1 MDQTAQ
7 NSHIS
12 NEHLSLFIDGRLDD
26 SQTEARITRHLD
38 ECDDCRERAEELR
51 TVSVLLARLPEPALP
66 RSFRL
71 SEADLPRPVA
81 PVISGPWFVR
91 FQPAIRSAAAI
102 AAVLLL
108 AVIGASL
115 VLDSTTERDEVVTMM
130 EAPSEAR
137 TADEDAA
144 APSDD
149 AAEDAEVGAAEAPE
163 LESDSP
169 EPEAFSQAA
178 PADAPSAEVSALSVV
193 AVALAIVT
201 VALLIAGF
209 VLPRWW
215 TRSRHGRA

>member
-1 MDQTAQ
+1 MDRAAH
-7 NSHIS
+7 NSHVS
-12 NEHLSLFIDGRLDD
+12 DEHLSLFIDGRLDD
-26 SQTEARITRHLD
+26 SQNEARVARHLD
-38 ECDDCRERAEELR
+38 ECDHCRERADELR
-51 TVSVLLARLPEPALP
+51 TVSVLLARLPEPAIP

-108 AVIGASL
+108 TVIGANL
-115 VLDSTTERDEVVTMM
+115 VLDSTTARDEVATMM
-130 EAPSEAR
+130 EAQEQAR

-149 AAEDAEVGAAEAPE
+149 AAEDTEVGAAEAPE
-163 LESDSP
+163 VESDSP

-178 PADAPSAEVSALSVV
+178 PESEPGSGVSTLSVV

-215 TRSRHGRA
+215 TRSKHGRA